1 MAGNTLEIPRG
12 FTGCLSK
19 AGLGIAGTADRVKFT
34 APNGAGTDFAID
46 GIAYHLADGDNVD
59 TGAAAVQAVDTT
71 CLYLLQLDSGGTLS
85 AVKGTEVLNT
95 LTAAG
100 TGVVNW
106 PEPTSGKCPVGAVK
120 VKTVAV
126 TFTLAT
132 TNFDASGVTETW
144 YDFAGGMPTAPLAS

>member
-19 AGLGIAGTADRVKFT
+19 AGLGIAGTVDRVKFT
-34 APNGAGTDFAID
+34 APNGAGTDFAIN

-59 TGAAAVQAVDTT
+59 TGAAAIQAVDTT
-71 CLYLLQLDSGGTLS
+71 CLYLLLLDSSGTLS
-85 AVKGTEVLNT
+85 VVKGEEVLNT
-95 LTAAG
+95 ATAAG
-100 TGVVNW
+100 TAVVHW
-106 PEPTSGKCPVGAVK
+106 PEPTANTCPVGAVK

-126 TFTLAT
+126 TFTLGT
-132 TNFDASGVTETW
+132 TGFDASGVTDTY